1 MRASRDELPELLGA
15 AIRGSDW
22 GDLRCAFVA
31 LPTGT
36 DVTPLVKGLPDDRC
50 SAPHWG
56 YVIKGQVRVI
66 YADHQ
71 EVLRAGDLY
80 YLPSGHT
87 AIVEEDYK
95 PSSSARRRRT
105 NKCSTSSGATL
116 PWRRRQHRRAHC
128 ARVTARP
135 NADATAPLASS
146 QPTVLAYSLPL
157 LPCPERADRST

>member
-1 MRASRDELPELLGA
+1 MHASRDELPELLGA

-22 GDLRCAFVA
+22 GDLRSAFVA
-31 LPTGT
+31 LPAGT

-87 AIVEEDYK
+87 AIVEQDYEAVEFS
-95 PSSSARRRRT
+95 PPA
-105 NKCSTSSGATL
+105 
-116 PWRRRQHRRAHC
+116 AHEQVLDVIKRN
-128 ARVTARP
+128 AAMAPTGTA
-135 NADATAPLASS
+135 
-146 QPTVLAYSLPL
+146 
-157 LPCPERADRST
+157 